1 MSDVKKIAAE
11 LKVTATADG
20 QFEVKNAKT
29 VYLNNLPEGVTEDQV
44 KSVADY
50 NKAFYR
56 GVQDAA
62 IEPLVEDLKQNSTKA
77 LATLEASALGTKFA
91 VTLSR
96 DEQGVS
102 LGGSAQV
109 AVGSYIMTAQSR
121 ASKLWAN

>member
-20 QFEVKNAKT
+20 QFEIKNAKT

-91 VTLSR
+91 VTLAR